1 MFGSGER
8 LKRKLRV
15 QLQQPVSCAH
25 ISVLEEKAMLSCQV
39 VCESNQNDRL
49 WQSALQNDRERG

>member
-1 MFGSGER
+1 MFGSSER

-15 QLQQPVSCAH
+15 QLRQPVSCAH

-49 WQSALQNDRERG
+49 VAISTAE